1 MYPDLYLYVEQ
12 ARGRELRA
20 DARRHARAGQMRA
33 ETRRRAW
40 VGERG
45 AEMRQPVQVGEP
57 ERRRPGGSVVR
68 ALEVRLGWVLVEAGL
83 RLVHRYH

>member
-12 ARGRELRA
+12 ARARELRA
-20 DARRHARAGQMRA
+20 DARRHARAGQVRA
-33 ETRRRAW
+33 ETRRRA
-40 VGERG
+40 
-45 AEMRQPVQVGEP
+45 QVGEP
-57 ERRRPGGSVVR
+57 GAGLERRHAGGSVVR

>member
-1 MYPDLYLYVEQ
+1 MYPDLYLYVERVR
-12 ARGRELRA
+12 ARELRA
-20 DARRHARAGQMRA
+20 DARRQARVGESRAG
-33 ETRRRAW
+33 
-40 VGERG
+40 V
-45 AEMRQPVQVGEP
+45 

>member
-1 MYPDLYLYVEQ
+1 MYPELYLYVER
-12 ARGRELRA
+12 ARARELRA
-20 DARRHARAGQMRA
+20 DAWSHARAGVL
-33 ETRRRAW
+33 RRRARA
-40 VGERG
+40 GEQRAG
-45 AEMRQPVQVGEP
+45 A